1 MQEVERSAASV
12 EEAIESALE
21 ELGISEQEAEIEV
34 VQEPRTG
41 FLRLNAQL
49 AVVRVRRARPQGPAA
64 DAGASSEADATTQG
78 QADVVM
84 TFLEGLL
91 DAMGIDADVEFNRV
105 ENVAYVDV
113 WAPDEGRSHAGGPS
127 GAGQIP
133 CPARDGGALPGARRR
148 RRLSKAST
156 IAAGQAGA
164 RRGEAGPE
172 VGEAGILAA
181 DDVVRTQGGPR
192 HGVDHGRAG
201 NSQRGGGAGT
211 PRRDPQAAVG
221 QARLFIPRF
230 RVMFHVKLDS

>member
-113 WAPDEGRSHAGGPS
+113 WAPDEQDEDIGLLIGKGGHTLEALQELVRSHVQREMGERC
-127 GAGQIP
+127 QVLVDVEDY
-133 CPARDGGALPGARRR
+133 RKRRR
-148 RRLSKAST
+148 SQLVKRVRDVAKRVQKSGRPESLQPMTSYEHKVVHDTVSTMAGLETASE
-156 IAAGQAGA
+156 
-164 RRGEAGPE
+164 GEEPE
-172 VGEAGILAA
+172 RH
-181 DDVVRTQGGPR
+181 VVIRKRQ
-192 HGVDHGRAG
+192 
-201 NSQRGGGAGT
+201 
-211 PRRDPQAAVG
+211 
-221 QARLFIPRF
+221 
-230 RVMFHVKLDS
+230 

>member
-49 AVVRVRRARPQGPAA
+49 AVVRVRRARPQGPA
-64 DAGASSEADATTQG
+64 DAGASSEADAATQG

-113 WAPDEGRSHAGGPS
+113 WAPDEQDEDIGLLIGKGGHTLEALQELVRSHVQREMGERC
-127 GAGQIP
+127 QVLVDVEDY
-133 CPARDGGALPGARRR
+133 RKRRR
-148 RRLSKAST
+148 SQLVKRVRDVAKRVQKSGRPESLQPMTSYEHKVVHDTVSTMAGLETASE
-156 IAAGQAGA
+156 
-164 RRGEAGPE
+164 GEEPE
-172 VGEAGILAA
+172 RH
-181 DDVVRTQGGPR
+181 VVIRKRQ
-192 HGVDHGRAG
+192 
-201 NSQRGGGAGT
+201 
-211 PRRDPQAAVG
+211 
-221 QARLFIPRF
+221 
-230 RVMFHVKLDS
+230 